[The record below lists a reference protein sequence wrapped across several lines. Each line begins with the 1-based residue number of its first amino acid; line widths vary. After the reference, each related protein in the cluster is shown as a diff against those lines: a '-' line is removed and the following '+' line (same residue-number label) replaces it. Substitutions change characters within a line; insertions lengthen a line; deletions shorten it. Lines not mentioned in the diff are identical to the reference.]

1 MKRLLSYLF
10 LVLGLGLVF
19 SVNANSDEIFYV
31 KKLDGWISKGNF
43 EGIMKNSSQIRGIS
57 KIERNNNAGL
67 SIWVG
72 TYYLYTAGHS
82 FHKGYWKHIYNDD
95 GEPLAS
101 YIEYKKN
108 GETLS
113 SKIISI
119 SDFNKALD
127 YIKLDLNLPFDFN
140 KKYLP
145 ETTQIAKK
153 EPIQTQ
159 QVAKK
164 EGWGNDWMP
173 TIVLQN
179 AIIYLRNG
187 ERIEGDVFEIGPIDQ
202 YIVVRTKRENR
213 KRIRYDDIDYI
224 LHNNDELADFL
235 QTAAKEPEPEP
246 EQAKWGESKEEELVI
261 EKARVYKKFNKQQF
275 RSRDLF
281 DNIIASSAY
290 KKSRESGLY
299 LYLSNP
305 NFQFRSSEF
314 KRVIDKGIIEKR
326 FGIGLGIE
334 YRMAQHLFGVL
345 ASTVNWDHSFGGVID
360 SSSITFFGSDL
371 YYAYSLFN
379 IRSITPSVGFG
390 YQSSSIGK
398 YVNSETI
405 SLLNT
410 SGYYFFGEIKAGFT
424 RKNSYPIWKSLGK
437 NNGAGIG
444 LQYKLSIALEER
456 QWSQTNVYFYL
467 FGEWALYPPCCLL
480 LILVAAG

>member
-1 MKRLLSYLF
+1 MVRYLSLLLFIGLALGQNQVDPLEAARRAKYAAEKAQAEADAAIEAAYQARERYREKKRKEFY
-10 LVLGLGLVF
+10 
-19 SVNANSDEIFYV
+19 DE
-31 KKLDGWISKGNF
+31 
-43 EGIMKNSSQIRGIS
+43 
-57 KIERNNNAGL
+57 
-67 SIWVG
+67 
-72 TYYLYTAGHS
+72 
-82 FHKGYWKHIYNDD
+82 
-95 GEPLAS
+95 
-101 YIEYKKN
+101 
-108 GETLS
+108 
-113 SKIISI
+113 
-119 SDFNKALD
+119 KA
-127 YIKLDLNLPFDFN
+127 
-140 KKYLP
+140 
-145 ETTQIAKK
+145 
-153 EPIQTQ
+153 
-159 QVAKK
+159 
-164 EGWGNDWMP
+164 
-173 TIVLQN
+173 IVLKT
-179 AIIYLRNG
+179 AVIYLRNG
-187 ERIEGDVFEIGPIDQ
+187 ERINGDIVEIVAADK
-202 YIVVRTKRENR
+202 YIVVRTERENR
-213 KRIRYDDIDYI
+213 KRIRYRDINYI
-224 LHNNDELADFL
+224 LHNNNGLTDYL
-235 QTAAKEPEPEP
+235 QAAGKEPEPKPEP
-246 EQAKWGESKEEELVI
+246 VIWDKSPELDVI
-261 EKARVYKKFNKQQF
+261 EKTPTISKVKKQQF
-275 RSRDLF
+275 RSREFF

-314 KRVIDKGIIEKR
+314 KGVIDKGIIEKR

-345 ASTVNWDHSFGGVID
+345 ASTVNWDHSFGGMID

-398 YVNSETI
+398 YDNSETI

-480 LILVAAG
+480 LILAAAG